1 MTAAFP
7 AGLPGL
13 GRRTLWRG
21 VLTVTG
27 GVRIIGELPAGPCV
41 IVANHSSHADTAA
54 LLATIPG
61 RRAPVVAAAADY
73 WFGARRRRVV
83 CRWLAGA
90 FPVRRDGGGSTDL
103 AEAAGVLADG
113 RDVIVFPEGTRSR
126 DGRLGDFHTGAARL
140 AASARVPL
148 VPVGIHGT
156 RDLLPVHGRPGRA
169 RVTVR
174 IGEPTADLA
183 EAKSAVAALAT
194 PAGRHRI
201 VRVQT
206 GVDSE
211 WRRRVAAFA
220 ESRAGAIAVAAWA
233 FAEALAWPLI
243 PEFLLAIVVV
253 AAPRRAPRLA
263 TCAALG
269 SLAGGAAMYLLA
281 GHGIIPPAPL
291 TTPRMHHV
299 VAGQIGAEGASALTH
314 QTWSGIPFKVYGAA
328 AFREAIE
335 HGIALAEHAQ
345 GLIEARPDWEV
356 VTPARLGIVSFRH
369 VRLDEAGTAVLPAAM
384 MAGGFAFLS
393 TTTVHGET
401 VLRLCTINPR
411 TTHADVEETLNRLE
425 QAARGG

>member
-126 DGRLGDFHTGAARL
+126 DGRIGDFHTGAARL

-169 RVTVR
+169 RITVR

-183 EAKSAVAALAT
+183 EAKSVVAALAT

-328 AFREAIE
+328 AGSAHIGLAPFLFQAAVSRGVRIFGVGLLLGLFGAVTWRLRRWYVVYLVSFLAIFSA
-335 HGIALAEHAQ
+335 GLA
-345 GLIEARPDWEV
+345 GV
-356 VTPARLGIVSFRH
+356 VTYWSQ
-369 VRLDEAGTAVLPAAM
+369 
-384 MAGGFAFLS
+384 S
-393 TTTVHGET
+393 
-401 VLRLCTINPR
+401 
-411 TTHADVEETLNRLE
+411 
-425 QAARGG
+425 